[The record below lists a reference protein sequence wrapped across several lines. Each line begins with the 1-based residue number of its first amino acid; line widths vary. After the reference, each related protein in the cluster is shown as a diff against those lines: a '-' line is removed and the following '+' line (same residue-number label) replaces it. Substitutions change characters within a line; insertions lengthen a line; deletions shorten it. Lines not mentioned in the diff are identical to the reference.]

1 MKVLMT
7 QPRILHSGLVSCHN
21 QYISLELMSGRG
33 LQQGAQGMDA
43 TDRAVAIRTLIVST
57 AREAPEVALES
68 ALKQILRY
76 RKAAA

>member
-1 MKVLMT
+1 MLMT
-7 QPRILHSGLVSCHN
+7 KPCITNSDLVSSRGPSR
-21 QYISLELMSGRG
+21 SLGLMLGSH